1 MSEIQKSFCIVL
13 SSFVLLFIVNPNW
26 FYLEI
31 GGSDQWAGLMYIE
44 SFDRIYPDILGAR
57 TSRFGW
63 LIPGQ
68 FFINNFGEI
77 GAVLFPVVYFLLT
90 IFTYFFLL
98 NLFFNINLSLFLSLE
113 SN

>member
-1 MSEIQKSFCIVL
+1 MSETQKSLFIIL
-13 SSFVLLFIVNPNW
+13 GSFVVLFIVNPNW

-44 SFDRIYPDILGAR
+44 RFDSFFTDNSSILGAR

-98 NLFFNINLSLFLSLE
+98 NLFLI
-113 SN
+113 